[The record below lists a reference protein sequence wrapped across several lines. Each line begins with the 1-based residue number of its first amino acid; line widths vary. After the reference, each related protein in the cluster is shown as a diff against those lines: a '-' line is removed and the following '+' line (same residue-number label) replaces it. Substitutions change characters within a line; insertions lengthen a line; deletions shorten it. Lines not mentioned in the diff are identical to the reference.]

1 MAHSVKSYS
10 HAREVTR
17 REAKNFYYAFRLL
30 DPVRRNAIYAVYA
43 FSRRADDA
51 VDSVQEKNASEE
63 EARSKLDGLSRLLR
77 GEAPEDPLS
86 PALLDTIERFKI
98 PVEHFSELLLG
109 MEMDLEK
116 KRYETFDELY
126 TYCFRAAS
134 AVGLI
139 CIEIFGYSEDAEAA
153 HQHAEELGI
162 AMQLTNILRDV
173 REDMTLGRI
182 YLPGED
188 LARFNYSEAE
198 LSRYEFTPAFRD
210 LMKFQVERAR
220 DYFQRSEA
228 LFPLIDT
235 QTRYCPVLLKRL
247 YSKILDRIES
257 QGYDVFS
264 RRPALSRLQKLCM
277 LMTAA
282 RDARK
287 ARRAASKK

>member
-1 MAHSVKSYS
+1 
-10 HAREVTR
+10 
-17 REAKNFYYAFRLL
+17 
-30 DPVRRNAIYAVYA
+30 
-43 FSRRADDA
+43 
-51 VDSVQEKNASEE
+51 
-63 EARSKLDGLSRLLR
+63 
-77 GEAPEDPLS
+77 
-86 PALLDTIERFKI
+86 
-98 PVEHFSELLLG
+98 

>member
-1 MAHSVKSYS
+1 MSHSVKSYA

-30 DPVRRNAIYAVYA
+30 DPPRRNAIYAVYA

-51 VDSVQEKNASEE
+51 VDSVQEKNVSEQ
-63 EARSKLDGLSRLLR
+63 EARSKLAGLGRLMR

-86 PALLDTIERFKI
+86 PALTDTIERFKI
-98 PVEHFSELLLG
+98 PLEHFSELLLG

-116 KRYETFDELY
+116 KRYETFEELY

-139 CIEIFGYSEDAEAA
+139 CIEIFGYRDDGA

-173 REDMTLGRI
+173 REDMSRGRI

-188 LARFNYSEAE
+188 LTRFSYSEAE
-198 LSRYEFTPAFRD
+198 LSRSEFTPAFRD

-228 LFPLIDT
+228 LFPLIDA

-247 YSKILDRIES
+247 YSKILDRIEH
-257 QGYDVFS
+257 QRHDVFS
-264 RRPALSRLQKLCM
+264 RRPALSRFQKFCM
-277 LMTAA
+277 LLAAA

-287 ARRAASKK
+287 ARRAASNK